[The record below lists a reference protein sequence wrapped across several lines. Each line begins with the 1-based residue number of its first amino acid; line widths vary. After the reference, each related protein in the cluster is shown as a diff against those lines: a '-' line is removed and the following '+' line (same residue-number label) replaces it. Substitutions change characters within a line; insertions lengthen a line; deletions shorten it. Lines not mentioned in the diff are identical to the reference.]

1 MAKPKSLSL
10 LDLFIS
16 PQEIRDWKG
25 GYKLI
30 RNRKPAAAA
39 APAGPEPGEPKP
51 AEAPAVDAA
60 KPEEAKPEE
69 PKPEEAKTEEAKNEE
84 PRAWTALEDAAL
96 LQLKAQKK
104 SWKDIGEVITGREEH
119 ELRNRYKELKPGRDE
134 DKGKK
139 ETGGEDGKGT
149 GAGTNGQGG
158 KGKKQGQK
166 GQSNDSGDKNGGKGK
181 EQGATE
187 AGSGPVN
194 AAKTGPVKKGI
205 LKKRSDGKIEIELA
219 DIPDEATTLENRPII
234 YTDPDDDLSMEDY
247 TEFYNMLQGIEQR
260 KWLKMTSRYFDMTG
274 KRVDP
279 GYLKDKMKNC

>member
-1 MAKPKSLSL
+1 MITRQIASKPSCRRPIIHFGPVGLSQL
-10 LDLFIS
+10 LMS
-16 PQEIRDWKG
+16 RRQ
-25 GYKLI
+25 
-30 RNRKPAAAA
+30 RKPAAAA

-51 AEAPAVDAA
+51 VEAPAVDAA
-60 KPEEAKPEE
+60 KPEEAKPEEPKPEEPKPEE

-187 AGSGPVN
+187 AGSGYVLSSVCSLYPWW
-194 AAKTGPVKKGI
+194 I
-205 LKKRSDGKIEIELA
+205 LDSPSL
-219 DIPDEATTLENRPII
+219 
-234 YTDPDDDLSMEDY
+234 
-247 TEFYNMLQGIEQR
+247 
-260 KWLKMTSRYFDMTG
+260 
-274 KRVDP
+274 V
-279 GYLKDKMKNC
+279 